1 MFNLISYRATFCRNG
16 RLAPDGR
23 GLLQIECSQQKRKI
37 YFSVKVKVRPDQFK
51 NGQVVNH
58 QVSESINLRIQQII
72 YDLHTV
78 EMECL
83 RRGVPVTLEALR
95 QAWYENSRP
104 SARLTDFG
112 QEMLN
117 SSATRKE
124 MTRRSYKTLFNS
136 IEKFRPNTLLQDVDY
151 AYVCKYDTWL
161 KQHGNGH
168 NTRVC
173 RLRLLRTIMI
183 EAKKRNIIQVSPFER
198 FKIPA
203 MTSKIGHLTET
214 QVKKIENLNLAGK
227 MDVVRDAF
235 LLSVYTGLRFS
246 DIRTL
251 HDEHL
256 QKGWIV
262 KRMVKT
268 ELDVRIPIREI
279 FDGKAVILIEK
290 YGSVDGLTS
299 KIGSNATVN
308 KHLKEIFKAVCCDDK
323 GFTFH
328 TARHTFATLLLQNDV
343 QMSTV
348 QKLLGHSNIQTTS
361 IYAEFTDKVITN
373 DIRRTKRK
381 KIRNGG

>member
-16 RLAPDGR
+16 RLAPDGC

-37 YFSVKVKVRPDQFK
+37 YFSARMKVRPEQFK

-58 QVSESINLRIQQII
+58 PLADGINLRLRQIM
-72 YDLHTV
+72 YDLQSV
-78 EMECL
+78 EVDCM
-83 RRGVPVTLEALR
+83 RRGVPVTLEVLK

-136 IEKFRPNTLLQDVDY
+136 IEKFRANTLLQDVDY
-151 AYVCKYDTWL
+151 TFVCKYDTWL
-161 KQHGNGH
+161 KAHGSGH

-173 RLRLLRTIMI
+173 RLRILRTIMI

-198 FKIPA
+198 FKIPS
-203 MTSKIGHLTET
+203 MTSKIGHLSET
-214 QVKKIENLNLAGK
+214 LVKKIENLTLAGK
-227 MDVVRDAF
+227 MDLVRDAF
-235 LLSVYTGLRFS
+235 LFSVYTGLRFS
-246 DIRTL
+246 DIHSLRN
-251 HDEHL
+251 EHL
-256 QKGWIV
+256 QNGWIV

-268 ELDVRIPIREI
+268 EMDVRIPIKEI
-279 FDGKAVILIEK
+279 FDGKAVAIIEK
-290 YGSVDGLTS
+290 YGSIEGLTS

-308 KHLKEIFKAVCCDDK
+308 KHLKEIFKAVGCDDK

-373 DIRRTKRK
+373 DIRKTKRK
-381 KIRNGG
+381 KIRNGS